1 MLLVYSGRFYCQLCP
16 QSLVSEINWG
26 AHLCS
31 LKLCDLGKFLKLN
44 HRAQDWFVSSL
55 CGFFVCLFVLFSF
68 CFYGVFLSRIST
80 SSICFLPAYLSL
92 LMSSA

>member
-1 MLLVYSGRFYCQLCP
+1 MLESNPRLLVYSGRFYCQLCP

-31 LKLCDLGKFLKLN
+31 LKLCDLGKSLKLN

-55 CGFFVCLFVLFSF
+55 CGFFVCLFVLFSVF
-68 CFYGVFLSRIST
+68 MVFFYLE
-80 SSICFLPAYLSL
+80 FLPPP
-92 LMSSA
+92 SASCRLTCPC